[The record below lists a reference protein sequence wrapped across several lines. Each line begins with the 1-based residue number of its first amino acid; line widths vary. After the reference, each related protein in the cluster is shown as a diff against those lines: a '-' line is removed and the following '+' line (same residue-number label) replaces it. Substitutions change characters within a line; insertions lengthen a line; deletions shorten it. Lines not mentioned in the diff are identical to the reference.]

1 MVIYG
6 LMRYNQSKDKYVWI
20 LDKKSIVKA
29 YKSIDSARRAKA
41 VYESYY
47 DKVKIVELIPNF
59 SEVI

>member
-1 MVIYG
+1 
-6 LMRYNQSKDKYVWI
+6 MRYNPNQDKYVWI

>member
-1 MVIYG
+1 
-6 LMRYNQSKDKYVWI
+6 MRYIQSQDKYVWV

-41 VYESYY
+41 FYEHYY